1 MGVMAKPTAR
11 LHRTTNWAEY
21 DAALK
26 RRGSLEIWF
35 DPETDWLSK
44 PCGRPG
50 RPRRFS
56 DSAIELCLTL
66 KTLFNLPLRQVTGL
80 VASLIKI
87 AGLDWPVPDYTTL
100 CRRQKTLMVE
110 LGGRPSSGGLH
121 LLVDSTGIK
130 MMGEGEWKT
139 RKHGASYRR
148 QWRKVHLG
156 IDAVT
161 LDIRAI
167 EVTTN
172 AIGDAPALPGLLAQI
187 PEDEQILSVG
197 GDGVYDTRACHAAIA
212 QRGADAVIPVRRNGR
227 PWTKDGP
234 GVDARNEA
242 LRATKLLGRTIWK
255 KWSGYHRR
263 SLVETKMHC
272 FKLLGQRVVA
282 RTFDRQITE
291 LKVRAAILNRFS
303 EIGTPMTV
311 RVA

>member
-1 MGVMAKPTAR
+1 M
-11 LHRTTNWAEY
+11 
-21 DAALK
+21 
-26 RRGSLEIWF
+26 
-35 DPETDWLSK
+35 
-44 PCGRPG
+44 
-50 RPRRFS
+50 RFS

-66 KTLFNLPLRQVTGL
+66 KSLFNLPLRQVTGL
-80 VASLIKI
+80 VASLIKL

-100 CRRQKTLMVE
+100 CRRQKTLKVE
-110 LGGRPSSGGLH
+110 LGGRPSSGGLR
-121 LLVDSTGIK
+121 LLIDSTGIK
-130 MMGEGEWKT
+130 MTGEGEWKT

-156 IDAVT
+156 IDAGT

-172 AIGDAPALPGLLAQI
+172 AIGDAPTLPDLLAQI
-187 PEDEQILSVG
+187 PQDEQILSVG
-197 GDGVYDTRACHAAIA
+197 GDGAYDTRACHAAIA
-212 QRGADAVIPVRRNGR
+212 ERGADAVIPVRRNGQ

-242 LRATKLLGRTIWK
+242 LRATKRLGRAIWK

-272 FKLLGQRVVA
+272 FKLLSQRVVA

-303 EIGTPMTV
+303 KIGAPVTV
-311 RVA
+311 RIA

>member
-1 MGVMAKPTAR
+1 MGVMPKPAAPVY
-11 LHRTTNWAEY
+11 RTTNWPEY
-21 DAALK
+21 NAALK

-35 DPETDWLSK
+35 DPKMHWLSV

-50 RPRRFS
+50 RPMRFS

-80 VASLIKI
+80 VASLIKMV
-87 AGLDWPVPDYTTL
+87 GLDWPVPDYTTL
-100 CRRQKTLMVE
+100 CRRQKTLTVK
-110 LGGRPSSGGLH
+110 LGGRPSPNGLH

-130 MMGEGEWKT
+130 MTGEGEWKT

-156 IDAVT
+156 IDAGT

-172 AIGDAPALPGLLAQI
+172 AIGDAPTLPGLLAQI
-187 PEDEQILSVG
+187 SGDERILSVG
-197 GDGVYDTRACHAAIA
+197 GDGAYDTRGCHAAIA
-212 QRGADAVIPVRRNGR
+212 GRGADAVIPVRRNGQL
-227 PWTKDGP
+227 WAKGGP

-242 LRATKLLGRTIWK
+242 LRATKRLGRAIWK

-263 SLVETKMHC
+263 SLAETKMHC
-272 FKLLGQRVVA
+272 FKLQGQRVVA

-303 EIGTPMTV
+303 EIGTPVTV
-311 RVA
+311 RLA